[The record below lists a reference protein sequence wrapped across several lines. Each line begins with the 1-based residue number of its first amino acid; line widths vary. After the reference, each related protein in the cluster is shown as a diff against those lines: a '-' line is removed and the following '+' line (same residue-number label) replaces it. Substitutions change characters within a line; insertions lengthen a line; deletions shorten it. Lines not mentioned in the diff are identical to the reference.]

1 MAQTAAM
8 IPPAITDAV
17 SDNLA
22 LAKERIENAQW
33 SALFSPADGVM
44 TENLIRAAIYALQDA
59 HKALVTEQARE
70 LRRPAEVTF
79 ELAGRDA

>member
-1 MAQTAAM
+1 MSAAVA
-8 IPPAITDAV
+8 PARVADSV

-22 LAKERIENAQW
+22 LAKDRVENAAW
-33 SALFSPADGVM
+33 AAVFSDGAM

-79 ELAGRDA
+79 ELSGRDA